1 MPLDQS
7 RSRPSPVAFANAA
20 EAVSHPH
27 KASDLREVARLRELA
42 AWYRDISERAGN
54 PRIWESRLQMADEL
68 DREADRLERQ
78 YLDGSPLVAADAPA
92 ETRPLDPRTR
102 LLLEAPILPTLLRLA
117 WPNIAV
123 MLVMASTGLIET
135 WWVSRLGTDALA
147 GIALVFPLYMM
158 MQMLSAGAMGG
169 GISSAIARA
178 LGGGRREDAG
188 ALVLHAIIV
197 NLTIG
202 IVCSVL
208 VIVFGPVLY
217 RAMGGEGASLDA
229 ALRYSNV
236 VFAGTAL
243 VWLMNALA
251 NVIRGGGNMWVP
263 SVAICVGVVL
273 LVPLSPCMIFGL
285 GPFPALGI
293 AGAGVAVVVT
303 TALTTLALGWYIAM
317 GRSVARFRWARLR
330 WALFADILRVGGVAS
345 ISTLQTNLTVLLTT
359 ALVGIAAGPEA
370 IAGYGTGNRLE
381 FLLVPLVFGLGAPLV
396 ALVGT
401 NIGAGQKE
409 RALRIALIGGVF
421 AFGLSETVGV
431 AAAIWPTAWLGLFDD
446 HPRMLAA
453 GAAYLRHVGPAFG
466 FFGLGLSLYFAS
478 QGAGRL
484 LWPLSAGLVRLVIA
498 VGGGWL
504 AFSLTGTLDS
514 VFAALS
520 AALVIYGVML
530 SAAVASGVWFRPR
543 WPAIFTYAMLAPRK
557 LTR

>member
-1 MPLDQS
+1 MPLNQTPS
-7 RSRPSPVAFANAA
+7 SSTHANPIHPVPPIARPHTGSNP
-20 EAVSHPH
+20 
-27 KASDLREVARLRELA
+27 RETIRLRELA

-54 PRIWESRLQMADEL
+54 PRIWESRLRMAEQL
-68 DREADRLERQ
+68 DKEAAQLERED
-78 YLDGSPLVAADAPA
+78 LGTAPA
-92 ETRPLDPRTR
+92 VPATPTEARPLDPRTR
-102 LLLEAPILPTLLRLA
+102 MLLEAPILPTLLRLA

-147 GIALVFPLYMM
+147 GIALVFPLYML

-178 LGGGRREDAG
+178 LGGGRRDDAD
-188 ALVLHAIIV
+188 ALVLHAIVV
-197 NLTIG
+197 NVAIG
-202 IVCSVL
+202 IVCSALVL
-208 VIVFGPVLY
+208 AFGLPLY
-217 RAMGGEGASLDA
+217 RALGGEGASLDA
-229 ALRYSNV
+229 ALQYSNI

-243 VWLMNALA
+243 VWLMNALGS
-251 NVIRGGGNMWVP
+251 VIRGGGNMWVP
-263 SVAICVGVVL
+263 SLAISAGVVL
-273 LVPLSPCMIFGL
+273 LVPLSPCLIFGL

-293 AGAGVAVVVT
+293 AGAGAAVIMT
-303 TALTTLALGWYIAM
+303 TALTALALGWYITA
-317 GRSVARFRWARLR
+317 GRSVAHFRWARLR
-330 WALFADILRVGGVAS
+330 WPLFADILRVGGVGS
-345 ISTLQTNLTVLLTT
+345 VSTFQTGLTVLLTT
-359 ALVGIAAGPEA
+359 ALVGLAAGPEA

-401 NIGAGQKE
+401 NIGAGQQQ
-409 RALRIALIGGVF
+409 RALHIALIGGAI
-421 AFGLSETVGV
+421 AFGLSEMIGI

-498 VGGGWL
+498 VGGGWI
-504 AFSLTGTLDS
+504 AFSLTGTVES

-520 AALVIYGVML
+520 AGLVTYGVML
-530 SAAVASGVWFRPR
+530 SAAVASGVWFRPSR
-543 WPAIFTYAMLAPRK
+543 PALFTNRPFAPRK
-557 LTR
+557 LAR